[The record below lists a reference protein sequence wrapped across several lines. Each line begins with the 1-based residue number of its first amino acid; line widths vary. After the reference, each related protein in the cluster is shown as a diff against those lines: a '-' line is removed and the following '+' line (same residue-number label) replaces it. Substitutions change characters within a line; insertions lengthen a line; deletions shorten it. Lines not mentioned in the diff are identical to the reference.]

1 LRSTVCYTRTVTQA
15 ENGEAAADDGSGG
28 GSEVKKGKK
37 RGFVRS
43 DSFKAAFGPTMVSDA
58 ATLHK
63 RQKVPRV
70 CLHLTP

>member
-1 LRSTVCYTRTVTQA
+1 MQA

-28 GSEVKKGKK
+28 GSEVKKEEK

-43 DSFKAAFGPTMVSDA
+43 ESFKAAFGPTMVSDA
-58 ATLHK
+58 ANLHK
-63 RQKVPRV
+63 RQEFPGV